1 MNRRSFLAM
10 SGVTLTGAAHRLL
23 AQGKPR
29 TTTVET
35 TLGKIRGYVDN
46 GVHVF
51 KAVRYGAPTGAA
63 ARFLPPAP
71 PRPWAGIQ
79 DATSYG
85 PRAPQPF
92 RRMVPAMGD
101 ALVGPGPMSED
112 CLLLNVWTPGP
123 ARNQRRPVM
132 VWLHGGGFRTGSG
145 NSIFY
150 EGKSLAQKHGVVVV
164 TVTHRLNVF
173 GYLHLAEIGGDRFR
187 EASNVGMIDLVLA
200 LEWVRDNIDAFG
212 GDPGCVTIFG
222 QSGGGGKTAIL
233 NGMPAAKGL
242 FHGAIIQ
249 STLWD
254 TAITALEPADA
265 TASAELFLARVG
277 VKPGE
282 IDKLQAMPQERLIDA
297 LTASSDISTKYVPV
311 KDARTLTV
319 HPFEPIASPLS
330 ASVPM
335 ICGSNETESVPYQN
349 PDDPFWT
356 REIADD
362 AALRDGVK
370 RAIRVDDAAADRLIA
385 LYRSHRPAD
394 SRGDLAL
401 VIASDNSPLRLS
413 AHAIAERKSAQGS
426 APVYAYLFKW
436 RSPVNGGK
444 LRSMHGMEVPFVF
457 DHVDNCSFMNGRGAD
472 RYALAGR
479 MADAWVSFAR
489 TGNPNHPGLAQWAA
503 FDGTRRSTMVFDTE
517 CRAVSD
523 PYGEERRA
531 LDAYR
536 AARST
541 NSTSTESASI
551 ANTNRPNAR

>member
-1 MNRRSFLAM
+1 MNRRSFLAL
-10 SGVTLTGAAHRLL
+10 SGVMFAGAASRLL
-23 AQGKPR
+23 AQNAR
-29 TTTVET
+29 RQTTVET
-35 TLGKIRGYVDN
+35 TLGKVRGYMDE

-51 KAVRYGAPTGAA
+51 KGVRYGASTAGS
-63 ARFLPPAP
+63 ARFLPPVR
-71 PRPWAGIQ
+71 PRPWGGIR

-85 PRAPQPF
+85 PRAPQPV
-92 RRMVPAMGD
+92 RRMVPEVGD
-101 ALVGPGPMSED
+101 ALVGPGPVSED
-112 CLLLNVWTPGP
+112 CLLLNVWTPGA

-145 NSIFY
+145 NSVFY

-173 GYLHLAEIGGDRFR
+173 GFLHLAQIGGEQFR
-187 EASNVGMIDLVLA
+187 HASNVGMQDLVLA

-242 FHGAIIQ
+242 FHRAIIQ

-254 TAITALEPADA
+254 TAITAAEIPD
-265 TASAELFLARVG
+265 ASAAAEMFLARAG

-282 IDKLQAMPQERLIDA
+282 IDKLQAMPPERLIES
-297 LTASSDISTKYVPV
+297 LTAPGDISTKYVPV
-311 KDARTLTV
+311 KDGRTVTLY
-319 HPFEPIASPLS
+319 PFEPTASALS

-335 ICGSNETESVPYQN
+335 MCGSNETESVPYAN
-349 PDDPFWT
+349 PDDPFWKS
-356 REIADD
+356 EIADE
-362 AALRDGVK
+362 ATLRDSVK
-370 RAIRVDDAAADRLIA
+370 RAIRIDEAAADRLIA

-401 VIASDNSPLRLS
+401 IIASDNGPLRLS
-413 AHAIAERKSAQGS
+413 AHAIAERKAAQGS
-426 APVYAYLFKW
+426 APVYTYLFKW
-436 RSPVNGGK
+436 RSPVNDGK
-444 LRSMHGMEVPFVF
+444 LRSMHCMEIPFVF
-457 DHVDNCSFMNGRGAD
+457 DHVDNCTFMNGHGAD
-472 RYALAGR
+472 RYALAGK
-479 MADAWVSFAR
+479 MSEAWVSFAR
-489 TGNPNHPGLAQWAA
+489 TGNPNHPDLASWPA
-503 FDGTRRSTMVFDTE
+503 FDTSRRSTMVFDTE

-523 PYGEERRA
+523 PYGEERRV

-536 AARST
+536 AAGST
-541 NSTSTESASI
+541 NSTSTASGSV